1 MGHLPINYRV
11 ACRNLWEREKL
22 EKLCVFPL
30 ENLVL
35 ATGNSKSNSL
45 VLVFSVIAFM
55 MTYSTPSHDVG
66 RTASAAG
73 HP

>member
-1 MGHLPINYRV
+1 M
-11 ACRNLWEREKL
+11 
-22 EKLCVFPL
+22 FPL
-30 ENLVL
+30 ENFVL

-55 MTYSTPSHDVG
+55 MTYSTPSHEIG

>member
-1 MGHLPINYRV
+1 M
-11 ACRNLWEREKL
+11 L